1 VGVFT
6 GSLPGHPGRDTHL
19 PRTAVIDYVA
29 FPARAET
36 KDYTTITLGPR
47 QGRNLCFVP
56 AGSLM
61 TGCRG

>member
-1 VGVFT
+1 MFT
-6 GSLPGHPGRDTHL
+6 GSCPATPAGDTHL
-19 PRTAVIDYVA
+19 PRAAVIDYAA

-47 QGRNLCFVP
+47 RGRNLCFVP